1 MRVGRWFVV
10 TVATALAVAWAAAP
24 AAARP
29 EFLLRYQND
38 PMRKAG
44 VDGCGACH
52 VKPEGGGAR
61 NDFGAA
67 FDAAGREITPQVR
80 AAFPSHFTFTS
91 ATLPDGST
99 FHFADPKSQVAIV
112 ERGTERIVAD
122 LAAITAPKAA
132 PIPPAA
138 NRMSFFVTSLGV
150 PRGGHLGGLAGA
162 DRLCQTLAEAASAG
176 DRTWRAY
183 LSSSFEGAAAVNAGD
198 RIGAGPWYNAA
209 GRLVARGA
217 IDLHRR
223 PALDPTLALTESG
236 AAVPADAVV
245 FTGTLADGTAAIDR
259 TCGNWTDTTGEAA
272 AGGPGAGWNAAR
284 TASCAAAGP
293 ATGAPAPR
301 LFCFAIR

>member
-1 MRVGRWFVV
+1 M
-10 TVATALAVAWAAAP
+10 ASLAVLYGAAS

-38 PMRKAG
+38 PMRKTG

-99 FHFADPKSQVAIV
+99 FYFSDPKSQVAIV

-138 NRMSFFVTSLGV
+138 NRMSFFVTSTGA

-162 DRLCQTLAEAASAG
+162 DRLCQTLAEAAKAG

-183 LSSSFEGAAAVNAGD
+183 LSTSFKGAPAVNAGD
-198 RIGAGPWYNAA
+198 RIGTGPWYNAS
-209 GRLVARGA
+209 GQLLARGP

-223 PALDPTLALTESG
+223 PGLDAALALTETG
-236 AAVPADAVV
+236 AAVPVGAVV
-245 FTGTLADGTAAIDR
+245 YTGTLADGAAAVDR
-259 TCGNWTDTTGEAA
+259 TCANWTSEEGAAA
-272 AGGPGAGWNAAR
+272 AGAPGPGWNAGH
-284 TASCAAAGP
+284 TAVCAAATSP
-293 ATGAPAPR
+293 SATAPR
-301 LFCFAIR
+301 LYCFALR